1 MADAEQWFKA
11 VRSKN
16 MQLVSELLPTFAR
29 TQTKNGETALMMA
42 AASNCLSL
50 CRTLAPHEHSM
61 TNHKGYTALA
71 IAALRNHSSI
81 CLLLVKY
88 EKSVPLH
95 KGMTPLLLAIQS
107 SSLDAVRVLTPYY
120 PDTEASKM
128 SDIAVLID
136 DSDMLSL
143 LINSA
148 SITHEDVQRSLSAS
162 TIYTEQ
168 VAKSSIEPNTL
179 PPAQSLLLSAPGPV
193 QSEPDEHDDTR
204 SIQSHPFSLST
215 QIGGTVA
222 STRIEQIPSLQIND
236 STMARMG
243 VSVVTDQSR
252 LQISHLAKTLS
263 SSTTKEMTTSSL
275 SNPAERTQ
283 DRTHTSN
290 PNSVEYLDHTESI
303 NSQSGRSTGVILSRS
318 RIPTSPTSSS
328 KNQSKSNTLQSSADR
343 DIEAAH
349 PLSASKPRPDSGKK
363 KKKRNIT
370 SAKSTKEQKDP
381 KESKLSVQRLFP
393 SPPRGHPG
401 RSPSLSP
408 SRRQSIPFP
417 QSIPTSPSRSSPSR
431 SSPLKISS
439 KNPFIISSGTTR
451 GSSPRADVQVR
462 PTSALDIRS
471 LTIKNPFSTQ
481 RKLDPTFYIAGAEE
495 APRSS
500 SAIADTSS
508 SRKSMDRYRHRY
520 AVLAEKYS
528 KMREEFDTLRQM
540 GEKVTANV
548 VSNLNEVISTLQTEN
563 EEKTAEIDRLQI
575 ENQELLW
582 KLDEAEQT
590 LRSTI
595 QTAAASV
602 TNNDV
607 VFPPT
612 WEATA
617 VPENSQ
623 SNPIPLPRSMSAPRA
638 HTDSKLEHRDL
649 SEAELDSII
658 RHLHT
663 QSSLSRAA
671 QIILALKES
680 QQEMHSELIVCKKK
694 LEAAIDARDAEH
706 NECLILKQKLMVLEK
721 DYLDLK
727 ASVHVK
733 IQKDN
738 DGNTR
743 LIRAVAFKSC
753 SDAKAIKQLIREEA
767 GAENNRGQTALM
779 YAAALGLEDIGMLLI
794 ARESGHQDKIGCS
807 ALMIAV
813 KKGLIS
819 LAEAL
824 IPYEAGLRDKDGE
837 TSLMTLT
844 RAGILESLYGA
855 IDSDLAS
862 DTAGH
867 CYPSHMYVEQIN
879 KLTDVIRVLLSIE
892 GGMKNNEGKTALMLA
907 AEQGRNKIL
916 VELISREAK
925 LHDNHYR
932 TALMIACEVNNLE
945 AVHLLVPHEKCIL
958 RCDFST
964 TETSLLGSDF
974 EALAQSITN
983 EDRKRSEPMFGT
995 TALMQMAN
1003 SGNYSLA
1010 QILVL
1015 HESGMMSQ
1023 NGLMALD
1030 YAVLSGHKQII
1041 ELLNDVEGLVTVQ
1054 NEFQADKDSLHK
1066 GDGPQKTQLMQ
1077 MVKQRRPGLIYCLL
1091 HQAGKQDSHGMTA
1104 LMHAVL
1110 ARNHDAIRLLIN
1122 VEARM
1127 KNAKGETALMLAI
1140 LVEDK
1145 TAIDLLAPHEQGI
1158 QDNEGTTALMICAY
1172 NNYKD
1177 LVPLF
1182 IEREHG
1188 MVMLDGT
1195 SALMVAAEQGF
1206 EDICTM
1212 LRPYELNITKD
1223 DGTTA
1228 FLLAKR
1234 RGHIKIAES
1243 LSPKIVVD
1251 EEGNTDLMRQ
1261 IIELGSFDSLTNS
1274 AANGYRELVVS
1285 GTADAQQLDI
1295 SRIERINKAWL
1306 LKALLYQTKQ
1316 VNNHGRTALMLAT
1329 ANRNVIAVKL
1339 LRKLEAKMTL
1349 GTFICRTWKL
1359 TDVTA
1364 LMMAACYG
1372 YADIVHL
1379 LAKYEARCVESSF
1392 HRTALMAAAYFNHVS
1407 CVKILLEYEAGMQR
1421 REGSTALMLAVSSG
1435 YYDIAALLVKLEANI
1450 TTNAKSTYGEGASAL
1465 TMAAALNNYQM
1476 VELLAP
1482 YEAMEFGEMAIKRTS
1497 DPSIAELIRAHVPLG
1512 RGGIGTV

>member
-16 MQLVSELLPTFAR
+16 VQLVSELLPTYAR
-29 TQTKNGETALMMA
+29 TQNKHGETALMMA

-50 CRTLAPHEHSM
+50 CRALAPHEHSM
-61 TNHKGYTALA
+61 TNNRGYTALA
-71 IAALRNHSSI
+71 IAALRNYSSV

-128 SDIAVLID
+128 SDIAVLTD
-136 DSDMLSL
+136 DSEMLSL
-143 LINSA
+143 LISSA
-148 SITHEDVQRSLSAS
+148 SITQEDVQRSLSAS
-162 TIYTEQ
+162 AIYTEQ
-168 VAKSSIEPNTL
+168 VAKSSVEHNVL
-179 PPAQSLLLSAPGPV
+179 PPSHSLLLSTAPPV
-193 QSEPDEHDDTR
+193 QSRQEDLDDR
-204 SIQSHPFSLST
+204 EYSQEHPFSLST
-215 QIGGTVA
+215 QIGATVA
-222 STRIEQIPSLQIND
+222 STRIEQAPTLPLSD
-236 STMARMG
+236 SVMARMG
-243 VSVVTDQSR
+243 VSTLAEQSR
-252 LQISHLAKTLS
+252 LQISHLAKTPSSQTSKEVTPS
-263 SSTTKEMTTSSL
+263 SSL
-275 SNPAERTQ
+275 NLAEQ
-283 DRTHTSN
+283 EQPIS
-290 PNSVEYLDHTESI
+290 
-303 NSQSGRSTGVILSRS
+303 SQSARSTGVILSRT
-318 RIPTSPTSSS
+318 RILASSPS
-328 KNQSKSNTLQSSADR
+328 NSKSGPESSVLQGSVDRDKEPKEPLQSPNS
-343 DIEAAH
+343 
-349 PLSASKPRPDSGKK
+349 LKSQPDSGKK
-363 KKKRNIT
+363 KKKRNIA
-370 SAKSTKEQKDP
+370 SAKSIKEPQQNS
-381 KESKLSVQRLFP
+381 KEPNINVQRLFP

-408 SRRQSIPFP
+408 SRRPSIPFSQSIP
-417 QSIPTSPSRSSPSR
+417 ISPSRSSPNR
-431 SSPLKISS
+431 SSPLRQSS
-439 KNPFIISSGTTR
+439 KSSFIISSKSTK
-451 GSSPRADVQVR
+451 GSSPRVDIHVR
-462 PTSALDIRS
+462 PASALDIRS
-471 LTIKNPFSTQ
+471 FTIRNPFSTQ
-481 RKLDPTFYIAGAEE
+481 HKLDPTFYITGTEE

-500 SAIADTSS
+500 SAITEASS
-508 SRKSMDRYRHRY
+508 NRKAADRYKYRY

-528 KMREEFDTLRQM
+528 KMREEFDALRQM

-548 VSNLNEVISTLQTEN
+548 VNNLNEVISTLQTEN

-590 LRSTI
+590 LRSTM
-595 QTAAASV
+595 QTTTIPAPTS
-602 TNNDV
+602 NDV

-612 WEATA
+612 WEATF
-617 VPENSQ
+617 VPVASSQ
-623 SNPIPLPRSMSAPRA
+623 NDLPPPARSMSAPGA

-649 SEAELDSII
+649 SEVELDSII

-671 QIILALKES
+671 QIILALKEA
-680 QQEMHSELIVCKKK
+680 QQGLQSELLVCKKK

-706 NECLILKQKLMVLEK
+706 HECLILKQKLMVLEK

-727 ASVHVK
+727 ASAHIT

-753 SDAKAIKQLIREEA
+753 SDLKAIKQLIKEEA

-779 YAAALGLEDIGMLLI
+779 YAAALGLEDIGLLLI

-824 IPYEAGLRDKDGE
+824 IPYEAGLRDKGGE
-837 TSLMTLT
+837 TALMTLT

-855 IDSDLAS
+855 MDSDLSS
-862 DTAGH
+862 DSAGH
-867 CYPSHMYVEQIN
+867 CFPSHMYIEQIN
-879 KLTDVIRVLLSIE
+879 KLIAVIRTLIGIE

-907 AEQGRNKIL
+907 AEQGKNKIL

-925 LHDNHYR
+925 LHDTHYR
-932 TALMIACEVNNLE
+932 TALMIACEANNIE

-958 RCDFST
+958 RCGISA
-964 TETSLLGSDF
+964 TEASLLGSDF
-974 EALAQSITN
+974 ETLAQSASN
-983 EDRKRSEPMFGT
+983 EECKLSESGFGT
-995 TALMQMAN
+995 TALMQMATL
-1003 SGNYSLA
+1003 GNYSLA
-1010 QILVL
+1010 QILVP
-1015 HESGMMSQ
+1015 HESGLMDQ

-1030 YAVLSGHKQII
+1030 YAVLSGHKQIV
-1041 ELLNDVEGLVTVQ
+1041 ELLRNAEGLVTIQ
-1054 NEFQADKDSLHK
+1054 DGLQPDKDSAHK
-1066 GDGPQKTQLMQ
+1066 SSAHGADTSQKTQLML
-1077 MVKQRRPGLIYCLL
+1077 MVKQRRPGLVYCLL
-1091 HQAGKQDSHGMTA
+1091 SQAGKQDSHGMTA

-1110 ARNHDAIRLLIN
+1110 AHNHDAIKLL
-1122 VEARM
+1122 VELEARIR
-1127 KNAKGETALMLAI
+1127 NSKGETALMLALLI
-1140 LVEDK
+1140 EDTTAVEV
-1145 TAIDLLAPHEQGI
+1145 LAPHEQGI

-1172 NNYKD
+1172 NNYKGF
-1177 LVPLF
+1177 VPLF
-1182 IEREHG
+1182 VEREHG

-1206 EDICTM
+1206 EEICAM
-1212 LRPYELNITKD
+1212 LRPYELNLTKD

-1234 RGHIKIAES
+1234 HGHIKIAES
-1243 LSPKIVVD
+1243 LSPKVVVD
-1251 EEGNTDLMRQ
+1251 REGNTDLMRR
-1261 IIELGSFDSLTNS
+1261 IIELGPFDPLTD
-1274 AANGYRELVVS
+1274 S
-1285 GTADAQQLDI
+1285 GLTQQTDI
-1295 SRIERINKAWL
+1295 ASIERINKAWL
-1306 LKALLYQTKQ
+1306 LKTLLYQAKQ
-1316 VNNHGRTALMLAT
+1316 VNNHGKTALMLAV
-1329 ANRNVIAVKL
+1329 ANRNAIAVKL

-1359 TDVTA
+1359 TDATA

-1372 YADIVHL
+1372 YADIVRL
-1379 LAKYEARCVESSF
+1379 LAKYEARCIESSF
-1392 HRTALMAAAYFNHVS
+1392 HRTALMAAAYFNHAP
-1407 CVKILLEYEAGMQR
+1407 CVEVLLEYEAGMQR

-1435 YYDIAALLVKLEANI
+1435 YYDIAALLAKPEANI

-1465 TMAAALNNYQM
+1465 IMAAALNNYQM

-1482 YEAMEFGEMAIKRTS
+1482 YEALEFGEMAIRRTS
-1497 DPSIAELIRAHVPLG
+1497 DPSIAKLIRTHVPLG
-1512 RGGIGTV
+1512 RGGIGAVQK